1 MSQEAIQQPKSVP
14 EPRVPLLSPQLSS
27 YFIAGGLAGAA
38 SRTVVSPLER
48 LKIIQ
53 YAPNAISTI
62 RALTYSQ
69 DRSSLAGIPRASIK
83 VYGKASLECGERR
96 VSRVL
101 CVVMA

>member
-1 MSQEAIQQPKSVP
+1 MSQQAIQQPKSVP
-14 EPRVPLLSPQLSS
+14 ESRVPLLSPHLSS
-27 YFIAGGLAGAA
+27 YFIAGGVAGAA

-62 RALTYSQ
+62 RALTYGK
-69 DRSSLAGIPRASIK
+69 DRSSRAEIPRDSIK
-83 VYGKASLECGERR
+83 AYGKASLECGERR